1 MEFLRKSI
9 KIPSRNHSVSSPP
22 LSGPLL
28 EDVRKKAEAL
38 EIHSEEEEEEENSVG
53 VLDY

>member
-1 MEFLRKSI
+1 
-9 KIPSRNHSVSSPP
+9 VSSPP
-22 LSGPLL
+22 LLGPLL